1 MNCYA
6 LLKNEFNFENFI
18 FFYLQHSRARTNSGG
33 SRPVRVNKRTKSK
46 SECADSPVSIGSL
59 PRVVPK

>member
-1 MNCYA
+1 MSSN
-6 LLKNEFNFENFI
+6 LKTLYI
-18 FFYLQHSRARTNSGG
+18 FYLQHSRARTNSGG